1 MPIIHFARFLREA
14 RLKPYIYVRSEN
26 NDHRYGYYNQM
37 LIYNTSCPLADKS
50 MQEFPYLAAAG
61 LNPELLTVIL
71 TPGSS
76 EQSWQL
82 RQKPKFGFYANLL
95 AYQKESFPELSQRQV
110 GKAIF
115 CVDPWMR
122 ESVNDRFPVNAY
134 RKIVRLQN
142 KHTCMDEYFPYFEG
156 KST

>member
-1 MPIIHFARFLREA
+1 
-14 RLKPYIYVRSEN
+14 
-26 NDHRYGYYNQM
+26 M

-50 MQEFPYLAAAG
+50 MQEIPYLAAAG

-76 EQSWQL
+76 EQCWQL
-82 RQKPKFGFYANLL
+82 RQKPKFANLL
-95 AYQKESFPELSQRQV
+95 AYQKESFPELFQRQV

-134 RKIVRLQN
+134 RKIVRLQK
-142 KHTCMDEYFPYFEG
+142 KHTCMDAYFEG
-156 KST
+156 KSTLKNGEEDQHINY